1 MTARPR
7 AATDPS
13 RAAAIVLG
21 AALIACAAGEAR
33 ANERSRALTERAFTA
48 AYNLDHAEAI
58 ANLDAAVAADPDDA
72 DAHRAVAV
80 IAWLRIGFLRGSIT
94 SDDYLGSVTKPNIN
108 MTPPPPDEAERFR
121 RHATRALQLAE
132 AALRAAPRDVDALF
146 RIGAIVG
153 VQASYGATVEGKIL
167 GSFRAARRAYD
178 AHEKVLELD
187 PSRKDA
193 GLVVGTYRYIVS
205 VLSLPVRW
213 MAYVVGFGGGKERG
227 LKMIEEAAAYPG
239 LTQTDAKFAL
249 ILLYNREKRFDDTLE
264 VVDDLRARYP
274 KNRLL
279 LYEAGVTLLRAERY
293 AQAEAML
300 DEGIRRRDG
309 DRRERMFGEDA
320 LWHYKR
326 GLARARQGRPAP
338 AREDFHRAVS
348 GEARDWVRGRTHA
361 ELGRLAA
368 DSGDR
373 EQARRDYR
381 LAIQLAERGN
391 DPIGKSEAEALLRR
405 LR

>member
-1 MTARPR
+1 
-7 AATDPS
+7 
-13 RAAAIVLG
+13 
-21 AALIACAAGEAR
+21 
-33 ANERSRALTERAFTA
+33 
-48 AYNLDHAEAI
+48 
-58 ANLDAAVAADPDDA
+58 
-72 DAHRAVAV
+72 
-80 IAWLRIGFLRGSIT
+80 
-94 SDDYLGSVTKPNIN
+94 

-132 AALRAAPRDVDALF
+132 AALRAAPRDVDAHF

-249 ILLYNREKRFDDTLE
+249 SFSTTAKSDSTTPWRSSTIS
-264 VVDDLRARYP
+264 
-274 KNRLL
+274 
-279 LYEAGVTLLRAERY
+279 
-293 AQAEAML
+293 
-300 DEGIRRRDG
+300 RRG
-309 DRRERMFGEDA
+309 TRRTGCCGT
-320 LWHYKR
+320 K
-326 GLARARQGRPAP
+326 LA
-338 AREDFHRAVS
+338 
-348 GEARDWVRGRTHA
+348 
-361 ELGRLAA
+361 
-368 DSGDR
+368 
-373 EQARRDYR
+373 
-381 LAIQLAERGN
+381 
-391 DPIGKSEAEALLRR
+391 
-405 LR
+405 